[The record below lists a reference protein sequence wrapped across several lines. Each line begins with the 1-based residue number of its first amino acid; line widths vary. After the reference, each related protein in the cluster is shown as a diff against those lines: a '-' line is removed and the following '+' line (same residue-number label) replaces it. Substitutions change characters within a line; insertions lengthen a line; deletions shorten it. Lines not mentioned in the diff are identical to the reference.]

1 LQGKEIFLS
10 RLQTRNFLSR
20 FEKEELCLKIANK
33 EFSLK
38 IAKIFVEIA
47 KQTTIGVVW
56 IIMTKSFVTNVLSS
70 CCCRTTKDIGDPLL
84 LLLIWAE
91 LATTRCSGGI
101 CVCTH
106 HQRFLLAYLGRN
118 SPTHLRLLLVFGCRQ
133 QIYDL
138 CQKVCL
144 LRLWL
149 H

>member
-56 IIMTKSFVTNVLSS
+56 IIMTKSFVMNVLSS

-118 SPTHLRLLLVFGCRQ
+118 SPTLLRLLLFFVCRKK
-133 QIYDL
+133 IFDL
-138 CQKVCL
+138 GQMFFL